1 MNKTHQI
8 TKRLSVIR
16 YFLKSCMIILTGLLF
31 GCSDPVSS
39 YLEIKREPKIDP
51 DYSGIT
57 IPPNIAPLNF
67 TINENGEKY
76 YVKMNTLNG
85 KGIAVKSTDNIIKI
99 SSLKWKK
106 LLEQCKGEDFSIDI
120 FIKQEGSWKKFQ
132 KIINHV
138 ANDPIDKILVYRL
151 FDQGF
156 QIWNKMGIYQ
166 RCLENFNETPI
177 IINSISEGNC
187 INCHSF
193 NKNNSNTILF
203 HMRQKLP
210 GTIIYRNGI
219 VTKVNTKT
227 SETTSPG
234 VYPAWH
240 PDGRHVTFSVNQILQ
255 VFLAV
260 PDQMREAVDTIS
272 DLIVYD
278 AQTNI
283 IGKYPEIALKDRL
296 ETFPAWSPDGRFLYY
311 CSAKTLPPGEFKK
324 FKYDLL
330 RIAFNPE
337 TNQFGKVD
345 TIVSSARTG
354 MSVSLPRISPD
365 GKYVLFS
372 MSSYGTF
379 LLWHEDSDLYLMNL
393 ETGKITKPD
402 INSNLPES
410 YHSWSSSGR
419 WIVFSSKR
427 SDGFTTQPYFTYFD
441 AKGQAHKPF
450 VLPQRNPEFYKTFL
464 RSYNVPELVTSKV
477 KLSPRNLR
485 EIINYE
491 PADAHLGSMK

>member
-1 MNKTHQI
+1 
-8 TKRLSVIR
+8 
-16 YFLKSCMIILTGLLF
+16 
-31 GCSDPVSS
+31 
-39 YLEIKREPKIDP
+39 
-51 DYSGIT
+51 
-57 IPPNIAPLNF
+57 
-67 TINENGEKY
+67 
-76 YVKMNTLNG
+76 
-85 KGIAVKSTDNIIKI
+85 
-99 SSLKWKK
+99 
-106 LLEQCKGEDFSIDI
+106 
-120 FIKQEGSWKKFQ
+120 
-132 KIINHV
+132 
-138 ANDPIDKILVYRL
+138 
-151 FDQGF
+151 
-156 QIWNKMGIYQ
+156 
-166 RCLENFNETPI
+166 
-177 IINSISEGNC
+177 
-187 INCHSF
+187 
-193 NKNNSNTILF
+193 
-203 HMRQKLP
+203 
-210 GTIIYRNGI
+210 
-219 VTKVNTKT
+219 
-227 SETTSPG
+227 
-234 VYPAWH
+234 
-240 PDGRHVTFSVNQILQ
+240 
-255 VFLAV
+255 
-260 PDQMREAVDTIS
+260 
-272 DLIVYD
+272 
-278 AQTNI
+278 
-283 IGKYPEIALKDRL
+283 L